1 MFKRIL
7 LLAGMTVLVSIGSA
21 QQANKHILLAVER
34 TNPANAKLMYQSY
47 CAPCHGTDGKGN
59 GPVAGELKTAPTD
72 LTVLTRQNNGK
83 FPDVHIAAVLR
94 FGTNVPAHGSVGMP
108 VWGQLLGTMDPGH
121 SQMTD
126 LRISNLSH
134 YLESIQ
140 QK

>member
-7 LLAGMTVLVSIGSA
+7 LLAGMAVLVSIGSA
-21 QQANKHILLAVER
+21 QQAKKHILLAVER
-34 TNPANAKLMYQSY
+34 TNPANGKMMYQSY
-47 CAPCHGTDGKGN
+47 CAPCHGKDGKGN

-72 LTVLTRQNNGK
+72 LTVLTRQNNGR

-94 FGTNVPAHGSVGMP
+94 FGTNVPAHGSAGMP
-108 VWGQLLGTMDPGH
+108 VWGQVLGTMDPGH

-126 LRISNLSH
+126 LRIANLSR

-140 QK
+140 EK